1 MNVDKIIIEGIIGR
15 KDCQA
20 ARRYARQTMHIYR
33 RAVLN
38 SAHFASTP
46 QYRRAFIMSY
56 QFYKHYLQ
64 QSATHRGSAG
74 TTDTIKPTR
83 ERQDL
88 TGPDV
93 EARERYIDDVLD
105 ASFPASD
112 PPSWTMGGSRH
123 HKHAKH

>member
-1 MNVDKIIIEGIIGR
+1 MDKIIIEGIVER
-15 KDCQA
+15 EDRQA

-74 TTDTIKPTR
+74 TTDAVKPAD
-83 ERQDL
+83 ERKDL
-88 TGPDV
+88 TGPNT
-93 EARERYIDDVLD
+93 ETRERYIDAVLD

-112 PPSWTMGGSRH
+112 PPSWNMGDSRH
-123 HKHAKH
+123 HKRAIH